1 MVQDVMGLTAAVSA
15 ASQTGLLASLVDG
28 PPRTAAAHAAA
39 LSFDPRATALV
50 LDVFVAFGLAT
61 RTGDLIAPSAEL
73 VQITSG
79 APGGM
84 ANVLSMWAHVP
95 AFLTTGSPFM
105 RMDGAREA
113 AYAGVV
119 ATLGRMFAPVA
130 AECAAQLPRSPARV
144 LDIGCGSGVWSL
156 AIGERHRD
164 ARITGLDL
172 PAVLEAFRARAAEL
186 GLADRIDTIAG
197 DVHEI
202 AIPRAFDLVVIAN
215 VLRIEAP
222 DRARAIVQ
230 RAIAALEP
238 GGQLLVIDALSGG
251 TPEREQARAVYA
263 LHLGMRT
270 EKGRVYDRDQVG
282 AWIRE
287 AGLSQH
293 VALDFVSRPGAVGAI
308 LATLAP

>member
-1 MVQDVMGLTAAVSA
+1 MLQDVMGLTAAVSA
-15 ASQTGLLASLVDG
+15 ASQTGLLANLIEG

-50 LDVFVAFGLAT
+50 LDVLVAFGLAS
-61 RTGDLIAPSAEL
+61 RNGDVIVPSPEL
-73 VQITSG
+73 VQMTSG
-79 APGGM
+79 APGGL
-84 ANVLSMWAHVP
+84 ATALSMWAHVP
-95 AFLTTGSPFM
+95 TFLTTGAPFM

-130 AECAAQLPRSPARV
+130 AECAAQLPRAPKRV

-156 AIGERHRD
+156 AIGERHRV

-186 GLADRIDTIAG
+186 GFADRIDTIPG
-197 DVHEI
+197 DVHEV

-215 VLRIEAP
+215 VLRIESP
-222 DRARAIVQ
+222 ERARAIVQ
-230 RAIAALEP
+230 RAVAAIEP

-270 EKGRVYDRDQVG
+270 EKGRVYSRDEIG
-282 AWIRE
+282 GWIRD
-287 AGLSQH
+287 AGLH
-293 VALDFVSRPGAVGAI
+293 THATLDFAAGPGALGAI
-308 LATLAP
+308 LAS